1 MASTVRYYVMHIIY
15 IIAKHKKMVL
25 IKITTTCMIP
35 DFQRLYF
42 SFDSTINLA

>member
-25 IKITTTCMIP
+25 IKITTTMIP

-42 SFDSTINLA
+42 SFNSTINLA